1 MTLCLVVG
9 LTLIVDRGR
18 RGGKYRGETDE
29 QYDSSQGVKTP
40 TRDQTQSYDQAWAH
54 LRYAILWVRCT
65 EFP

>member
-1 MTLCLVVG
+1 MTLRLVVG

-40 TRDQTQSYDQAWAH
+40 TRDQTQSYDQA
-54 LRYAILWVRCT
+54 
-65 EFP
+65 